1 MSPAVKEVAVKLL
14 GLPSSERALLAEK
27 LIASLDESVD
37 DDAEVLWIRE
47 TERRYNEIVEAK
59 VGTKSAKRVLRDARA
74 KLK

>member
-14 GLPSSERALLAEK
+14 GLPASERALLAEK
-27 LIASLDESVD
+27 LIASLDENVD

-47 TERRYNEIVEAK
+47 TERRYNEITEGK